1 MFYLQEIQFKFR
13 HTEAESES
21 MEKDIPCKLKM
32 KAWELFTN

>member
-13 HTEAESES
+13 HREAES

-32 KAWELFTN
+32 KAWVLFTH